1 MLLLCLNTTL
11 LRNQQDSHYKTSVCL
26 KHDTFTTQLL
36 SRVNYLSLQ
45 ACKTTLNITEVL
57 ELQGVSYEE
66 LEETYNKAR
75 QLAQQA
81 SSLKLEAT
89 VLRGLLG
96 VQKVKGYDALAR
108 ECYQMYASLRWNTVL
123 AKKYIL
129 FEPVFSLI
137 FI

>member
-11 LRNQQDSHYKTSVCL
+11 LRNQQDSHYKTTVCL
-26 KHDTFTTQLL
+26 KRDTFTTQLL
-36 SRVNYLSLQ
+36 SRVNHLSLQ

-57 ELQGVSYEE
+57 ELQGASYEE

-108 ECYQMYASLRWNTVL
+108 ECYQMYASLRRNTVL

-129 FEPVFSLI
+129 FEPLLCLA
-137 FI
+137 